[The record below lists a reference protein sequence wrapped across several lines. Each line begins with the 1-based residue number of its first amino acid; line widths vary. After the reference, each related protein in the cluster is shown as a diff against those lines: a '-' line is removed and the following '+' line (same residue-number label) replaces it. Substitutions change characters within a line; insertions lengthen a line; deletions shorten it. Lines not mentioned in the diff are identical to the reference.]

1 MKTEIAT
8 NQGLKVKLEAQV
20 NNIIDNI
27 HTVRNYQSEFIQD
40 IVTDLETIEL
50 IQSELNVNTML
61 LNKHGLKVNELK
73 ENYPTL
79 TDEKALSLIA
89 TDEDKELVQDIIN
102 ICSKIN
108 SSMNDIRSISFETLI
123 KDDEVKFNTKIDSKL
138 RKLYTTYAENDNQIK
153 AYNIAKQVQKVIKKG
168 IEDGILSNESIGLQ
182 IDQLLNVRNG
192 EIETRRILRI
202 N

>member
-40 IVTDLETIEL
+40 IVTDLEAIEL
-50 IQSELNVNTML
+50 IQSELNGNTML

-89 TDEDKELVQDIIN
+89 TDEDKEMVQDIIN
-102 ICSKIN
+102 ICSEIN
-108 SSMNDIRSISFETLI
+108 SSMNDVRSISFETLI

-168 IEDGILSNESIGLQ
+168 LEDGILSNESIGLQ
-182 IDQLLNVRNG
+182 IDQLLNVSNG
-192 EIETRRILRI
+192 DIETRRILRI